1 MSKQTYYVVQLSS
14 AFYAQGDSVSGFA
27 AGYGVDKAAR
37 LCYGKAKRI
46 YRDFKAK
53 ATPDTPRRF
62 PRVVRVTIETKT
74 ITPKR

>member
-1 MSKQTYYVVQLSS
+1 MSKQTYYVVQLSPS
-14 AFYAQGDSVSGFA
+14 CYAHGDTIIGFA
-27 AGYGVDKAAR
+27 AGYGLDKAAR
-37 LCYGKAKRI
+37 LCYGKAERV

-74 ITPKR
+74 ITPKH